1 MSDYGEARTQLLQRL
16 EELTRRV
23 GMIETDLRQ
32 PHDPDWQERAIQLE
46 NDEVLEGLDEMSRRE
61 VQQIREAI
69 RRIDTGGYGTCI
81 GCGRPIGVARL
92 TALPSTTTCVR
103 CA

>member
-1 MSDYGEARTQLLQRL
+1 MSDYGEARTQLLKQL
-16 EELTRRV
+16 EALTQRV
-23 GMIETDLRQ
+23 GKIETNLRQ

-46 NDEVLEGLDEMSRRE
+46 NDEVLEGLDEMSRKE

-69 RRIDTGGYGTCI
+69 RRIDAGGYGTCV
-81 GCGRPIGVARL
+81 GCGRPIGLARL
-92 TALPSTTTCVR
+92 AALPSTSTCVR